1 MYMKQKYSRFSK
13 WILRNIFGTD
23 VNVYKREL
31 REHNLCVT
39 KLKQDISD
47 YRKKL
52 SENSR
57 ELQQEKKRFLT
68 QSKQIKT
75 LETNIRKYDS
85 KIEFYEQSVLQQET
99 FISELQEYYE
109 QVIQT
114 NKEIEDSWQAEKLCI
129 VELKKDISVYRKKLS
144 ESDSELKRE
153 KKNLSIQVSNVK
165 SLESRLWESESKKEN
180 LEKTIQNQK
189 GVVRELEK
197 TNAQLQKEK
206 RCIEKEKM
214 SITNMLTS
222 KVNELDVVSRKNED
236 LQKQLDKE
244 RAVVRDLHKQL
255 QHLSEIGSSIDN
267 NRDVTLDEEDYEESI
282 KQNKVLSELIV
293 EKESKIQLLS
303 ERNEELTQEEKAHK
317 FVLKEKN
324 DKIEK
329 LQKNIEELVK
339 LHQNDKL
346 LIEQYL
352 NKIQEL
358 KSTASSISFNDD
370 EDNIVPEKKSSGGE
384 DIVQIVSAAVDS
396 TVKKEDL
403 REVKTRISSVSV
415 NARRDVC
422 ENGES
427 NSMDM
432 PVLSAD
438 GTITTN
444 RSIKEVNNV
453 RTGENIEADEFFCRP
468 KKEISQYSRQLE
480 IISRT
485 GNEALFVCAKC
496 GNPVKISK
504 ITTGNGE
511 SLFFVH
517 NSHDVV
523 CSWKKVHSIKVSP
536 MTTLC
541 DEEIVASKEEFT
553 RYERLKQLIFDTLS
567 KQKENDDS
575 IEEFVIDKKIK
586 IPGKRRKLR
595 VDVYVR
601 WCGKNIVFKLQRTN
615 DTIQDLVTYDEFCK
629 THNIFIIWVFG
640 SDARNHYSYLLEHNY
655 QNTIFDNHSC
665 VYILDKEAEEAC
677 VSNQRLTL
685 KCNWLEDGKNWHY
698 TLSKN
703 EANGILITLAD
714 LMFNDTKGYKPFY
727 KGIPVIYQKRY
738 DEVVLLRPSIYKY
751 RLDNLWGLYN
761 QKKGVQSECKYSDI
775 WIDDYRRIAVEIP
788 DPLKPKIGLL
798 SDSGEE
804 TYSEKVHLAT
814 DLYIITFFGVSFL
827 ADSAKQRMSEEF
839 DEIVM
844 WCHNRLIVKS
854 EDRYGIID
862 YKGKRVVD
870 MIYSSIKKT
879 DDRRAEVNLN
889 GKVFSIGIDG
899 KSVADEEIQ
908 LKDGFVKV
916 RIQNKWG
923 IKDSKGNF
931 VVKCLYDEIASF
943 RCRFFGFLK
952 REGLIKLSE
961 APHYNYRL
969 PFLAQFISNNTK
981 DLIFELGG
989 IKLNMPKNEY
999 NYDECMINRFYECY
1013 LLNIET
1019 NKEPDERYTIA
1030 KASHSTYSLRMS
1042 HVDLQD
1048 DFELDKIYRGKI
1060 VDIKHNKRLI
1070 LKFPDGKKSYISKS
1084 RIQRSGKNPEQYII
1098 GSSITLKK
1106 IDFELYFESTVWEV
1120 MVEEG
1125 V

>member
-23 VNVYKREL
+23 INVYKREL

-52 SENSR
+52 SENRR
-57 ELQQEKKRFLT
+57 ELQQEKKRFLN

-75 LETNIRKYDS
+75 LETCIRKYDS
-85 KIEFYEQSVLQQET
+85 KIEFYEQNVLQQEA
-99 FISELQEYYE
+99 FISELQEDYE

-144 ESDSELKRE
+144 ESNSELKRE

-165 SLESRLWESESKKEN
+165 SLESRLLETESKKEN
-180 LEKTIQNQK
+180 LEKTIQNQE
-189 GVVRELEK
+189 GVVRKLEE
-197 TNAQLQKEK
+197 TNARLQEKK

-236 LQKQLDKE
+236 LQKQLDEE
-244 RAVVRDLHKQL
+244 RTVVRDLHKQL

-267 NRDVTLDEEDYEESI
+267 NREVTLDEEDYEESI
-282 KQNKVLSELIV
+282 KQNKELSEVLI
-293 EKESKIQLLS
+293 KMESKIQLLS
-303 ERNEELTQEEKAHK
+303 ERNEELTQEERAHK

-370 EDNIVPEKKSSGGE
+370 EDNIVPEKKSSGDE

-396 TVKKEDL
+396 TVKKEESK
-403 REVKTRISSVSV
+403 EVKTRISSVSV
-415 NARRDVC
+415 NAKRDVC
-422 ENGES
+422 EDGES

-485 GNEALFVCAKC
+485 GDEALFVCAKC

-567 KQKENDDS
+567 NPS
-575 IEEFVIDKKIK
+575 
-586 IPGKRRKLR
+586 
-595 VDVYVR
+595 
-601 WCGKNIVFKLQRTN
+601 
-615 DTIQDLVTYDEFCK
+615 
-629 THNIFIIWVFG
+629 
-640 SDARNHYSYLLEHNY
+640 
-655 QNTIFDNHSC
+655 
-665 VYILDKEAEEAC
+665 
-677 VSNQRLTL
+677 LT
-685 KCNWLEDGKNWHY
+685 
-698 TLSKN
+698 
-703 EANGILITLAD
+703 
-714 LMFNDTKGYKPFY
+714 
-727 KGIPVIYQKRY
+727 
-738 DEVVLLRPSIYKY
+738 
-751 RLDNLWGLYN
+751 
-761 QKKGVQSECKYSDI
+761 
-775 WIDDYRRIAVEIP
+775 
-788 DPLKPKIGLL
+788 
-798 SDSGEE
+798 
-804 TYSEKVHLAT
+804 
-814 DLYIITFFGVSFL
+814 
-827 ADSAKQRMSEEF
+827 
-839 DEIVM
+839 
-844 WCHNRLIVKS
+844 
-854 EDRYGIID
+854 
-862 YKGKRVVD
+862 
-870 MIYSSIKKT
+870 
-879 DDRRAEVNLN
+879 
-889 GKVFSIGIDG
+889 
-899 KSVADEEIQ
+899 
-908 LKDGFVKV
+908 
-916 RIQNKWG
+916 
-923 IKDSKGNF
+923 
-931 VVKCLYDEIASF
+931 
-943 RCRFFGFLK
+943 
-952 REGLIKLSE
+952 
-961 APHYNYRL
+961 
-969 PFLAQFISNNTK
+969 
-981 DLIFELGG
+981 
-989 IKLNMPKNEY
+989 
-999 NYDECMINRFYECY
+999 
-1013 LLNIET
+1013 
-1019 NKEPDERYTIA
+1019 
-1030 KASHSTYSLRMS
+1030 
-1042 HVDLQD
+1042 
-1048 DFELDKIYRGKI
+1048 GKI
-1060 VDIKHNKRLI
+1060 IFH
-1070 LKFPDGKKSYISKS
+1070 KF
-1084 RIQRSGKNPEQYII
+1084 SG
-1098 GSSITLKK
+1098 
-1106 IDFELYFESTVWEV
+1106 YFV
-1120 MVEEG
+1120 
-1125 V
+1125 